1 LEIHELCDDP
11 NCVLRIRRIAAPHTA
26 ACDGQTIQRGEPII
40 EIHLWNERIPPMPA
54 DGPDLAWAVQMQ
66 RLLVGSFRMLAR
78 QVQSDPQLA
87 GARAIVGMTSMLA
100 PRDRPGGLRLMEHL
114 GFTVLP
120 YHNPLG
126 RFGEFWENF
135 YTWWIM
141 WTYNQA
147 SLRHRRLF
155 RLVRAEVWMTMA
167 ELLSRYGTDN

>member
-1 LEIHELCDDP
+1 
-11 NCVLRIRRIAAPHTA
+11 
-26 ACDGQTIQRGEPII
+26 
-40 EIHLWNERIPPMPA
+40 
-54 DGPDLAWAVQMQ
+54 
-66 RLLVGSFRMLAR
+66 
-78 QVQSDPQLA
+78 
-87 GARAIVGMTSMLA
+87 
-100 PRDRPGGLRLMEHL
+100 L